1 MTMYSDYLRSKSH
14 DAIKFGY
21 VEGYPCKIENS
32 KGKNLK
38 DYQIS
43 GNSIQHNKNLIP
55 YPYYTSSPVTT
66 NGITFT
72 VSEDGIITANGTAT
86 ANTYFYLAFNT
97 AISPSKKYFLS
108 GCPENGS
115 SSTYNLHCVARSG
128 SKELGYLTD
137 VGTGKICDFSNFN
150 AFDNINL
157 RILILSGTTADNL
170 VFKPQL
176 ELGTVGTDWVSQV
189 PTFDNPI
196 EIKSVG
202 EKTINLLPSTFVTS
216 GESTLNGISISED
229 NGIMNINGTASA
241 ATSIPI
247 TDGTTFTLDP
257 GRYWLSGCPE
267 NGSSSTFQLYCNVL
281 KYSSDHGSYTLV
293 TSFTDT
299 GTGVELD
306 LTTLDYNGIV
316 IGIGIENSATVS
328 ELEFK
333 PMVQSYSGNE
343 ILGYEPPSKYRIPV
357 VVHGKNFIPS
367 AYYSNAISQSIVD
380 LNGLTIRYNGDGTIT
395 FDGTATSATDIYLL
409 TILQQNSIL
418 AVGTTYNLSGCPTG
432 GSSTTFAIMW
442 DHVVFETGSGITH
455 QYTGDEGNLIIHI
468 AEGYIANNLTFKPV
482 LVVQDTEV
490 NLIPSPI
497 LRIGKT
503 INGVTFMDNGDG
515 TITANG
521 TATTELDFTLL
532 ATQSNYTV
540 PQGNYTLLGC
550 PSQAGATIDYY
561 IWINASAGS
570 STVLRTQDIG
580 SGNSFNLTGLNYE
593 RITAAIRIRSG
604 VTVDNLVFRP
614 QLLLNYEPN
623 VNPIKFSERTV
634 VSNWAFSNTSKRILT
649 GNQIIQGY
657 AASNYVRPVNVTIS
671 EVTDESISIVSQ
683 SNAYGVGIDFKV
695 KPNTNYHVSG
705 NSGNIGRIM
714 VGLYD
719 KDGNFLKTLNQI
731 DNFTF
736 TTPENAKWAVLA
748 LTATATI
755 EGSVGSPITFSN
767 VSIDYADYE
776 EFKLPNLIPY
786 PYNQATTTVNGITF
800 TDNGNGTITVNGN
813 ATGNA
818 YYYMSRINSKD
829 FQVEGG
835 KTYQMSWGHLGSSQ
849 TYYCFVKYD
858 DKTVAA
864 STDGRVVFTPSKAQ
878 YIDVGFVAIAGVPIN
893 NLVIKPQVV
902 MLSPNTID
910 IYLNEPLRRV
920 SSGQSDM
927 IDFKNQKVIRN
938 LSSTIL
944 NGTETWVLYSAYPE
958 VIACNIANSELS
970 SASRAL
976 ISVGKVVPGRYN
988 TEGFTGF
995 TSWGGNGSALFY
1007 RKDDGGITVDEMKA
1021 LLQNSPAELITVLK
1035 TPIEELVKLPKL
1047 PSLKGTTSYMIDSEV
1062 VPNNMK
1068 IKYIRM

>member
-21 VEGYPCKIENS
+21 SEGYPCKIENS

-38 DYQIS
+38 DYQIY

-72 VSEDGIITANGTAT
+72 VSEDGTITVDGTAT
-86 ANTYFYLAFNT
+86 ANTYFYLAFNM

-115 SSTYNLHCVARSG
+115 SSTYDLQCIARSG
-128 SKELGYLTD
+128 SKELGYFVD
-137 VGTGKICDFSNFN
+137 IGTGKICDFSNFN

-157 RILILSGTTADNL
+157 RILIVSGTTVDNL
-170 VFKPQL
+170 IFKPQL
-176 ELGTVGTDWVSQV
+176 ELGTTATDWVSQV

-196 EIKSVG
+196 EIESIG

-216 GESTLNGISISED
+216 GESTLNGISINEN
-229 NGIMNINGTASA
+229 NGVINVNGTASA
-241 ATSIPI
+241 STSIPI
-247 TDGTTFTLDP
+247 TNGTSFTLDP
-257 GRYWLSGCPE
+257 GRYWLSGCSE
-267 NGSSSTFQLYCNVL
+267 NGNSSTFYLYCNVL
-281 KYSSDHGSYTLV
+281 KYSSDYGSYTLV

-316 IGIGIENSATVS
+316 IGIGIENGVAVNG
-328 ELEFK
+328 LEFK
-333 PMVQSYSGNE
+333 PMIQSYSGDE
-343 ILGYEPPSKYRIPV
+343 ILDYEPPSKYRIPV
-357 VVHGKNFIPS
+357 VIHGKNFIPY
-367 AYYSNAISQSIVD
+367 AYYSNAISPSIID

-395 FDGTATSATDIYLL
+395 FNGTATSSTYIYLL
-409 TILQQNSIL
+409 TTLQQNSIL
-418 AVGTTYNLSGCPTG
+418 TVGTTYNLSGCPTG
-432 GSSTTFAIMW
+432 GSSTTFTIMW
-442 DHVVFETGSGITH
+442 DRVAFETGSGITH
-455 QYTGDEGNLIIHI
+455 QYTGDEGNLVI
-468 AEGYIANNLTFKPV
+468 AIVSGYTANNLTFKPV
-482 LVVQDTEV
+482 LVAQDTEV

-503 INGVTFMDNGDG
+503 INGVTFIDNGDG

-521 TATTELDFTLL
+521 TATAELDFILL

-550 PSQAGATIDYY
+550 PSQIGATTNYY
-561 IWINASAGS
+561 IWINASSGS

-580 SGNSFNLTGLNYE
+580 SGKSFNLTGLNYE
-593 RITAAIRIRSG
+593 RITVGIRILSG

-634 VSNWAFSNTSKRILT
+634 VSNWAYSNISKRVLT
-649 GNQIIQGY
+649 GNQIIKGF
-657 AASNYVRPVNVTIS
+657 AATNYSAPDSVTI
-671 EVTDESISIVSQ
+671 DEITESSISITSRQ
-683 SNAYGVGIDFKV
+683 NAYGVGIDFKV
-695 KPNTNYHVSG
+695 KPNTNYRISG
-705 NSGNIGRIM
+705 NPSNTAGRIFAAF
-714 VGLYD
+714 YD
-719 KDGNFLKTLNQI
+719 KDGNWLSYTRVT
-731 DNFTF
+731 TF
-736 TTPENAKWAVLA
+736 TTPANARWVVVTLA
-748 LTATATI
+748 IALAS
-755 EGSVGSPITFSN
+755 GSTVESSTFSN
-767 VSIDYADYE
+767 VSIDYADFDT
-776 EFKLPNLIPY
+776 FKLPNLIPY
-786 PYNQATTTVNGITF
+786 PYNQTTKTVNGITF

-818 YYYMSRINSKD
+818 YYYISRIDSKD

-849 TYYCFVKYD
+849 TYYCFLKYD
-858 DKTVAA
+858 NKTVAG
-864 STDGRVVFTPSKAQ
+864 STDGRVVFIPSKTQ
-878 YIDVGFVAIAGVPIN
+878 YIDVGFVVIAGAPVN

-902 MLSPNTID
+902 MLSPDTTD

-938 LSSTIL
+938 LSSVIL
-944 NGTETWVLYSAYPE
+944 NGSETWGLYSAYPK
-958 VIACNIANSELS
+958 VVYYAVMDSNLS
-970 SASRAL
+970 STSRAL
-976 ISVGKVVPGRYN
+976 ISVGKVIPGRYN

-995 TSWGGNGSALFY
+995 TSWGGDGSALFY
-1007 RKDDGGITVDEMKA
+1007 RKDDGGITVDEIKS

-1035 TPIEELVKLPKL
+1035 TPTEELVKLPKL
-1047 PSLKGTTSYMIDSEV
+1047 PSLKGTTSYMVDSEV
-1062 VPNNMK
+1062 IPSNMK